1 MGSMPDSAMV
11 TLIIH
16 LTIIGIMTG
25 GGHHITTTLIIIVL
39 IIVITHTILTI
50 IHHIIHH
57 TILEGTIR
65 ILEAD
70 FIPPRQVQDQADKA
84 EYMLLATTEDLHQ
97 PD

>member
-50 IHHIIHH
+50 IHH